1 MKHKFVIFMLMIAC
15 TLSGCSQTQSETDS
29 QSETNRTIPAQ
40 PDYLSET
47 ETQDCYVCGKRD
59 DRLIPYYAVRDSIGI
74 IHWNKHSVSDT
85 EVRAY
90 DDNGN
95 ELFGQDGSSTK
106 INSFGDGY
114 GSVVIRGTP
123 NRGFTNVSAYYSAED
138 EVDLDAMEEIL
149 CQSCL
154 DKVAAFYSDQQEY
167 GDIEHLGT
175 TGYCLID
182 FQTKELY
189 TLSDPYR
196 GYFIRDY
203 YVTFDI
209 TEGENSHIDLLIFY
223 APEREK

>member
-1 MKHKFVIFMLMIAC
+1 MKKELAIFMIAC
-15 TLSGCSQTQSETDS
+15 TLSGCSQAQSKTEYQND
-29 QSETNRTIPAQ
+29 TNHTFPAQ
-40 PDYLSET
+40 MDYLSET

-59 DRLIPYYAVRDSIGI
+59 DSLIPYYSVRDSVGI

-85 EVRAY
+85 EVRAF
-90 DDNGN
+90 DDNGK
-95 ELFGQDGSSTK
+95 ELFKQDSFSTK
-106 INSFGDGY
+106 MNSFGDGY

-123 NRGFTNVSAYYSAED
+123 NRGFTNVSAYYNAKD
-138 EVDLDAMEEIL
+138 EVDLDAMVEVL

-154 DKVAAFYSDQQEY
+154 DKVVEFYSDQQEY
-167 GDIEHLGT
+167 GNADHLGT

-182 FQTKELY
+182 FQTRELY
-189 TLSDPYR
+189 ALSDPYR

-209 TEGENSHIDLLIFY
+209 TEGENSRIDLLIFY